1 MCTSLRSW
9 VAGLTSCVCW
19 NAGQEV
25 DFALTSDARAAAEA
39 VRGERAQKPP
49 ERQGEAL
56 IQGVGVAGEVV
67 TDVIGG
73 ISGLWRRATGAGD

>member
-1 MCTSLRSW
+1 MTLC
-9 VAGLTSCVCW
+9 SCLCCW
-19 NAGQEV
+19 DPGQEV
-25 DFALTSDARAAAEA
+25 DFALTADAKTAAEA
-39 VRGERAQKPP
+39 VRGERAKKPP

-73 ISGLWRRATGAGD
+73 LSRLWGRATGGGGD